1 MFSDPKSIPIIGC
14 PTATAAAG
22 SNVRRRERTIA
33 DVAISAREIDCRLES
48 TVDS

>member
-22 SNVRRRERTIA
+22 SNVRRRERNIA
-33 DVAISAREIDCRLES
+33 DVAISAREIDS